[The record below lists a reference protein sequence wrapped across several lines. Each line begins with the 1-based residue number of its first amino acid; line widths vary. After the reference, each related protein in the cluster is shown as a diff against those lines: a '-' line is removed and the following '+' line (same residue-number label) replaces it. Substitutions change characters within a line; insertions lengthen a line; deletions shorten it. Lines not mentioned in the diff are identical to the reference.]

1 MKGENTMSDFE
12 QIYTA
17 YFDRVF
23 AFLMRIVRNRE
34 TAEELTQETFY
45 RALNSIKRF
54 KGDCSVYTW
63 LCSIAHNV
71 WLEENRRKKRCMS
84 EEISEFTE
92 DKSPDPHD
100 EAESS
105 DGVMQLLKKI
115 HSLPETE
122 KEIILL
128 RATQELSFR
137 DIGEIFGK
145 SENWARV
152 TYYRAKQK
160 LRSENY

>member
-1 MKGENTMSDFE
+1 MSELDKYYRENG
-12 QIYTA
+12 
-17 YFDRVF
+17 RKVF
-23 AFLMRIVRNRE
+23 LYLMTLCGNPDV
-34 TAEELTQETFY
+34 AEELTQETFY

-122 KEIILL
+122 KEIILF